1 MPTPFAMVSS
11 AKAMVN
17 LPKLSDLTIN
27 KSRSMRKSLGR
38 ERNRLARFALE
49 EDSHLEG
56 GDSQNAFGKNE
67 EDEEEGKSEK
77 LDEEEGASSSSQSA
91 TETTH
96 SNVEASS
103 SKFMAL
109 KKDTNNAKTTGGE
122 NTNKEQKNI
131 RVARRRVNPATAAA
145 VAKAKRETT
154 VSSKGEENKKENNIE
169 DTDEDEDETHTILVR
184 QPFET
189 SDLELELNDS
199 DAKATT
205 SGGSVK
211 VKTERRVGKSGSKSS
226 KNFIGGKSG
235 ANGINANKTKKE
247 REEEDEEEEDEYAVS
262 DWKKWNERFDQLAKE
277 DEALV
282 ALNGQLAEAID
293 VEDYGRASTIR
304 DAIEAAL
311 TVDPAMK
318 IRRGFLRALETE
330 DYGAA
335 AKFRD
340 SGAGLL
346 GWWHGVDITD
356 YLQSYSIE
364 RDKMHDYAYGVN
376 GDQLVY
382 KQPERE
388 EEEEEEE
395 EEGEEAGTKAMKQSP
410 KPPKKFTKGTIVHVT
425 VRRGRLVGTSFT
437 ARELADANDES
448 PLDTFKSWA
457 PSASDTPVN
466 GKLDKLKEILDTQY
480 EKYTNK
486 RDEEEKSKEEEGSDA
501 YDVNEEEDAA
511 IKYSVKDQTFGT
523 PYFEL
528 HVREEY
534 DKDSKEIKFVTQP
547 ARLHYVESFRRIP
560 VVDLNDH
567 AEEDGQKITV
577 RRETDDDD
585 GGPETIDDETKKK
598 LLADLQEYKD
608 KLASTKAALSA
619 HEKEL
624 ATREE
629 RIRKLK
635 ENLLTNVS
643 LLREEMRKN
652 TSAID
657 EITLDTDE
665 AAEKRRQERF
675 KLVQE
680 IRDAVIA
687 KGTERIKE
695 EEEELD
701 NVINTIFDAYDQNT
715 TPEDPPSRE
724 ELIKMLEDYDT
735 LDEYGSGLLNALR
748 ADENADVADE
758 DSLFEEEF
766 FERWSGIDRK
776 IRTNSP
782 DFLAKLERFGDDA
795 LALGDALF
803 DDADDEDDFDEN
815 DDYDDGDFDDFDESN
830 IVESEGGFDSRMKSI
845 EDLYGDPSL
854 YDRVRV
860 PAECTRVSQ
869 SSFLLK
875 SEGLSVDTDVLGIN
889 AENVKEETE
898 EKHHRSVTASTVR
911 FERIPDHV
919 ATQTS
924 KDPFDRLYVGAFGP
938 HGAEIVR
945 IVRGRYGDELGEDSN
960 CITGI
965 KLTGDANVPAG
976 AASFRAKI
984 DEENKLPKLTVNGL
998 QTYPEE
1004 LGVLARYKGQGRVAK
1019 PGFEDASW
1027 TDGELLVLDGKGGQL
1042 TGGAELGFVWAVPH
1056 ERRLLILFT
1065 SLKLPSDLR
1074 DDLNNKDND
1083 AVSALSR

>member
-1 MPTPFAMVSS
+1 M
-11 AKAMVN
+11 
-17 LPKLSDLTIN
+17 
-27 KSRSMRKSLGR
+27 
-38 ERNRLARFALE
+38 E
-49 EDSHLEG
+49 EDSVAGEDSFGNKDEVEEG
-56 GDSQNAFGKNE
+56 NNNSNNGV
-67 EDEEEGKSEK
+67 EEEES
-77 LDEEEGASSSSQSA
+77 LSSSSAPEAFKGA
-91 TETTH
+91 TERK
-96 SNVEASS
+96 SS
-103 SKFMAL
+103 IDEVSCSSPKFMAL
-109 KKDTNNAKTTGGE
+109 KKGNDNNATGDSN
-122 NTNKEQKNI
+122 NTNKSNGNNKEQKNK

-145 VAKAKRETT
+145 VAKAKRETA
-154 VSSKGEENKKENNIE
+154 SKEEESNKKEKDSDDI
-169 DTDEDEDETHTILVR
+169 DEDEDDTNTILVR
-184 QPFET
+184 QPFEA

-211 VKTERRVGKSGSKSS
+211 VKTERRIDKSGSKSS

-235 ANGINANKTKKE
+235 ANGSNTNKMKKDL
-247 REEEDEEEEDEYAVS
+247 EEEDKEEDEYAVS

-277 DEALV
+277 DEALI

-293 VEDYGRASTIR
+293 VEDYARASTIR

-356 YLQSYSIE
+356 YLKSFSIE
-364 RDKMHDYAYGVN
+364 REKMHDFAYGVN

-382 KQPERE
+382 KQSAQ
-388 EEEEEEE
+388 
-395 EEGEEAGTKAMKQSP
+395 GEEIATKAMKQSSS
-410 KPPKKFTKGTIVHVT
+410 PPKKFTKGTIVHVT

-437 ARELADANDES
+437 ARELADANDGS
-448 PLDTFKSWA
+448 PLDTFEKPQQNWA
-457 PSASDTPVN
+457 SSASDMPED
-466 GKLDKLKEILDTQY
+466 GKLNELKEILDTQY
-480 EKYTNK
+480 EKYK
-486 RDEEEKSKEEEGSDA
+486 KKHDEGDIDDDDDDDEEE
-501 YDVNEEEDAA
+501 VAA

-523 PYFEL
+523 PYFEM

-534 DKDSKEIKFVTQP
+534 DEESKEMKFVTQP
-547 ARLHYVESFRRIP
+547 ARVHYVESFRKIP
-560 VVDLNDH
+560 VVDLNDD
-567 AEEDGQKITV
+567 ADGDDQKITV

-585 GGPETIDDETKKK
+585 DDFDEGPETIDDETKKK

-624 ATREE
+624 VNREE

-635 ENLLTNVS
+635 EDLLTNVN
-643 LLREEMRKN
+643 LLREEIKKIPN
-652 TSAID
+652 SLD
-657 EITLDTDE
+657 ETTADTDAE
-665 AAEKRRQERF
+665 AEKRRLERF

-687 KGTERIKE
+687 KDKERVKK

-701 NVINTIFDAYDQNT
+701 NVINTIFDVYDQST
-715 TPEDPPSRE
+715 TSEDPPSRE

-735 LDEYGSGLLNALR
+735 LDEYGKDLLNALR
-748 ADENADVADE
+748 ADESADVPDE
-758 DSLFEEEF
+758 DSIFEEEF

-776 IRTNSP
+776 LRTDSP
-782 DFLAKLERFGDDA
+782 EFLAKLERFGGDA
-795 LALGDALF
+795 LRDALF
-803 DDADDEDDFDEN
+803 DDVANEDDFD
-815 DDYDDGDFDDFDESN
+815 DDDFDDFDDSD

-869 SSFLLK
+869 SSFLLT

-898 EKHHRSVTASTVR
+898 ETHHRSIAASTVR

-919 ATQTS
+919 AAQSS

-1004 LGVLARYKGQGRVAK
+1004 LGVVARYKGQGRVAK

-1042 TGGAELGFVWAVPH
+1042 TGGAELGFVWAVPN

-1074 DDLNNKDND
+1074 DDMNDNNNN
-1083 AVSALSR
+1083 VSALSR

>member
-1 MPTPFAMVSS
+1 M
-11 AKAMVN
+11 
-17 LPKLSDLTIN
+17 
-27 KSRSMRKSLGR
+27 
-38 ERNRLARFALE
+38 E
-49 EDSHLEG
+49 EDSVAGEDSFGNKDEVEEG
-56 GDSQNAFGKNE
+56 NNNSNNGV
-67 EDEEEGKSEK
+67 EEEES
-77 LDEEEGASSSSQSA
+77 LSSSSAPEAFKGA
-91 TETTH
+91 TERK
-96 SNVEASS
+96 SS
-103 SKFMAL
+103 IDEVSCSSPKFMAL
-109 KKDTNNAKTTGGE
+109 KKGNDNNATGDSN
-122 NTNKEQKNI
+122 NTNKSNGNNKEQKNK

-145 VAKAKRETT
+145 VAKAKRETA
-154 VSSKGEENKKENNIE
+154 SKKEESNKKENNSDDI
-169 DTDEDEDETHTILVR
+169 DEDEDDTNTILVR
-184 QPFET
+184 QPFEA

-211 VKTERRVGKSGSKSS
+211 VKTERRIEKSGSKSS

-235 ANGINANKTKKE
+235 ANGSNTNKMKKDL
-247 REEEDEEEEDEYAVS
+247 EEEDKEEDEYAVS

-277 DEALV
+277 DEALI

-293 VEDYGRASTIR
+293 VEDYTRASTIR

-356 YLQSYSIE
+356 YLKSFSIE
-364 RDKMHDYAYGVN
+364 REKMHDFAYGVN

-382 KQPERE
+382 KQSAQ
-388 EEEEEEE
+388 
-395 EEGEEAGTKAMKQSP
+395 GEEIATKAMKQSSS
-410 KPPKKFTKGTIVHVT
+410 PPKKFTKGTIVHVT

-437 ARELADANDES
+437 ARELADANDGS
-448 PLDTFKSWA
+448 PLDTFEKPQQNWA
-457 PSASDTPVN
+457 SSASDMPED
-466 GKLDKLKEILDTQY
+466 GKLNELKEVLDTQY
-480 EKYTNK
+480 EKYK
-486 RDEEEKSKEEEGSDA
+486 KKHDEGDIDGDEVDDEEE
-501 YDVNEEEDAA
+501 VAA

-523 PYFEL
+523 PYFEM

-534 DKDSKEIKFVTQP
+534 DEESKEMKFVTQP
-547 ARLHYVESFRRIP
+547 ARVHYVESFRKIP
-560 VVDLNDH
+560 VVDLNDD
-567 AEEDGQKITV
+567 ADGDGQKITV
-577 RRETDDDD
+577 KRETDDDD
-585 GGPETIDDETKKK
+585 YDEGPETIDDETKKK

-624 ATREE
+624 VNHEE

-635 ENLLTNVS
+635 EDLLTNVN
-643 LLREEMRKN
+643 LLREEMKKIPN
-652 TSAID
+652 SLD
-657 EITLDTDE
+657 ETPADTDAE
-665 AAEKRRQERF
+665 AEKRRLERF

-687 KGTERIKE
+687 KDKERVKK

-701 NVINTIFDAYDQNT
+701 NVINTIFDVYDQST
-715 TPEDPPSRE
+715 TSEDPPSRE
-724 ELIKMLEDYDT
+724 ELIKMLEDYGT
-735 LDEYGSGLLNALR
+735 LDEYGKDLLNALR
-748 ADENADVADE
+748 ADESADVPDE

-776 IRTNSP
+776 LRTDSP
-782 DFLAKLERFGDDA
+782 EFLAKLERFGGDV
-795 LALGDALF
+795 LRDALF
-803 DDADDEDDFDEN
+803 DGANEDEFN
-815 DDYDDGDFDDFDESN
+815 DDDFDDFDESD
-830 IVESEGGFDSRMKSI
+830 IVESEGGFDSHMKSI

-869 SSFLLK
+869 SSFLLT

-898 EKHHRSVTASTVR
+898 ETHHRSIAASTVR

-919 ATQTS
+919 AAQSS

-1004 LGVLARYKGQGRVAK
+1004 LGVVARYKGQGRVAK

-1042 TGGAELGFVWAVPH
+1042 TGGAELGFVWAVPN

-1074 DDLNNKDND
+1074 DDMNDNNNN
-1083 AVSALSR
+1083 VSTLSR

>member
-38 ERNRLARFALE
+38 ERSRLARFALE

-56 GDSQNAFGKNE
+56 GDSANAFGKNE

-77 LDEEEGASSSSQSA
+77 VDEEEGVSSSSASA
-91 TETTH
+91 TETTN

-109 KKDTNNAKTTGGE
+109 KKDTNNAKTTGE
-122 NTNKEQKNI
+122 NTNNTNKEQKNI

-145 VAKAKRETT
+145 VAKAKRET
-154 VSSKGEENKKENNIE
+154 VSSKGEENKKDNNIE

-340 SGAGLL
+340 SGTGLL

-356 YLQSYSIE
+356 HLQSYSIE

-388 EEEEEEE
+388 EEEEEE
-395 EEGEEAGTKAMKQSP
+395 GEEAGTKAMKQSP
-410 KPPKKFTKGTIVHVT
+410 KPPKRFTKGTIVHVT

-457 PSASDTPVN
+457 PSASDAPVD

-480 EKYTNK
+480 EKYMNK

-501 YDVNEEEDAA
+501 YDVNEEEDDA

-528 HVREEY
+528 HIREEY

-567 AEEDGQKITV
+567 ADEDGQKITV

-665 AAEKRRQERF
+665 EAEKRRQERF

-815 DDYDDGDFDDFDESN
+815 DDYDD
-830 IVESEGGFDSRMKSI
+830 
-845 EDLYGDPSL
+845 
-854 YDRVRV
+854 
-860 PAECTRVSQ
+860 
-869 SSFLLK
+869 
-875 SEGLSVDTDVLGIN
+875 
-889 AENVKEETE
+889 
-898 EKHHRSVTASTVR
+898 
-911 FERIPDHV
+911 
-919 ATQTS
+919 
-924 KDPFDRLYVGAFGP
+924 
-938 HGAEIVR
+938 
-945 IVRGRYGDELGEDSN
+945 
-960 CITGI
+960 
-965 KLTGDANVPAG
+965 
-976 AASFRAKI
+976 
-984 DEENKLPKLTVNGL
+984 
-998 QTYPEE
+998 
-1004 LGVLARYKGQGRVAK
+1004 
-1019 PGFEDASW
+1019 
-1027 TDGELLVLDGKGGQL
+1027 
-1042 TGGAELGFVWAVPH
+1042 
-1056 ERRLLILFT
+1056 RRL
-1065 SLKLPSDLR
+1065 
-1074 DDLNNKDND
+1074 
-1083 AVSALSR
+1083 

>member
-1 MPTPFAMVSS
+1 MGTPFAMVSS

-49 EDSHLEG
+49 EDSLEK
-56 GDSQNAFGKNE
+56 GDSFGKNE

-77 LDEEEGASSSSQSA
+77 LDEEESVTSA
-91 TETTH
+91 EAHERATTETN
-96 SNVEASS
+96 SVGEASS

-109 KKDTNNAKTTGGE
+109 KKDTNNAKTTGE
-122 NTNKEQKNI
+122 NTNNTNKEQKNI

-145 VAKAKRETT
+145 VAKAKRET
-154 VSSKGEENKKENNIE
+154 VSKGEENKKDNNIE

-293 VEDYGRASTIR
+293 VEDYDRASTIR

-356 YLQSYSIE
+356 YLQSYSVE

-388 EEEEEEE
+388 EEEEE
-395 EEGEEAGTKAMKQSP
+395 GGEAGTKAMKQSP

-457 PSASDTPVN
+457 PSASDAPVD

-486 RDEEEKSKEEEGSDA
+486 RDEEEESKEEEGSDA

-567 AEEDGQKITV
+567 ADEDGQKITV

-624 ATREE
+624 TTREE

-643 LLREEMRKN
+643 LLREEMKKN

-665 AAEKRRQERF
+665 EAEKRRQERF

-687 KGTERIKE
+687 KGTECIKE

-815 DDYDDGDFDDFDESN
+815 DDYDDFDDFDESN

-860 PAECTRVSQ
+860 PAECTRVSR

-898 EKHHRSVTASTVR
+898 EKHHRSVAASTVR

>member
-1 MPTPFAMVSS
+1 MSTPFAMVSC
-11 AKAMVN
+11 AIARAN
-17 LPKLSDLTIN
+17 QPKTSNGLLDKKHSL
-27 KSRSMRKSLGR
+27 RKSVGR
-38 ERNRLARFALE
+38 GRNRLARFGLE
-49 EDSHLEG
+49 EDSVAGEDSFGNKDEVEEG
-56 GDSQNAFGKNE
+56 NNNSNNGV
-67 EDEEEGKSEK
+67 EEEES
-77 LDEEEGASSSSQSA
+77 LSSSSAPEAFKGA
-91 TETTH
+91 TERK
-96 SNVEASS
+96 SS
-103 SKFMAL
+103 IDGVSCSSPKFMAL
-109 KKDTNNAKTTGGE
+109 KKGNDNNATGDSN
-122 NTNKEQKNI
+122 NTNKSNGNNKEQKNK

-145 VAKAKRETT
+145 VAKAKRETA
-154 VSSKGEENKKENNIE
+154 SKKEESNKKEKNSDDI
-169 DTDEDEDETHTILVR
+169 DEDEDDTNTILVR
-184 QPFET
+184 QPFEA

-211 VKTERRVGKSGSKSS
+211 VKTERRIEKSGSKSS

-235 ANGINANKTKKE
+235 ANGSNTNKMKKDL
-247 REEEDEEEEDEYAVS
+247 EEEDKEEDEYAVS

-277 DEALV
+277 DEALI

-293 VEDYGRASTIR
+293 VEDYTRASTIR

-356 YLQSYSIE
+356 YLKSFSIE
-364 RDKMHDYAYGVN
+364 REKMHDFAYGVN

-382 KQPERE
+382 KQSAQ
-388 EEEEEEE
+388 
-395 EEGEEAGTKAMKQSP
+395 GEEIATKAMKQSSS
-410 KPPKKFTKGTIVHVT
+410 PPKKFTKGTIVHVT

-437 ARELADANDES
+437 ARELADANDGS
-448 PLDTFKSWA
+448 PLDTFEKPQQNWA
-457 PSASDTPVN
+457 SSASDMPED
-466 GKLDKLKEILDTQY
+466 GKLNELKEVLDTQY
-480 EKYTNK
+480 EKYK
-486 RDEEEKSKEEEGSDA
+486 KKHDEGDIDGDDDDDEEE
-501 YDVNEEEDAA
+501 VAA

-523 PYFEL
+523 PYFEM

-534 DKDSKEIKFVTQP
+534 DEESKEMKFVTQP
-547 ARLHYVESFRRIP
+547 ARVHYVESFRKIP
-560 VVDLNDH
+560 VVDLNDD
-567 AEEDGQKITV
+567 ADGDGQKITV
-577 RRETDDDD
+577 KRETDDDD
-585 GGPETIDDETKKK
+585 YDEGPETIDDETKKK

-608 KLASTKAALSA
+608 KLASTKASLSA

-624 ATREE
+624 VNHEE

-635 ENLLTNVS
+635 EDLLTNVN
-643 LLREEMRKN
+643 LLREEMKKIPN
-652 TSAID
+652 SLD
-657 EITLDTDE
+657 ETPADTDAE
-665 AAEKRRQERF
+665 AEKRRLERF

-687 KGTERIKE
+687 KDKERVKK

-701 NVINTIFDAYDQNT
+701 NVINTIFDVYDQST
-715 TPEDPPSRE
+715 TSEDPPSRE
-724 ELIKMLEDYDT
+724 ELIKMLEDYST
-735 LDEYGSGLLNALR
+735 LDEYGKDLLNALR
-748 ADENADVADE
+748 ADESADVSDE

-776 IRTNSP
+776 LRTDSP
-782 DFLAKLERFGDDA
+782 EFLAKLERFGGDA
-795 LALGDALF
+795 LRDALF
-803 DDADDEDDFDEN
+803 DDVANEDDFD
-815 DDYDDGDFDDFDESN
+815 DDDFDDFDESD

-869 SSFLLK
+869 SSFLLT
-875 SEGLSVDTDVLGIN
+875 SEGLSIDTDVLGIN

-898 EKHHRSVTASTVR
+898 ETHHRSIAASTVR

-919 ATQTS
+919 ATQSS

-1004 LGVLARYKGQGRVAK
+1004 LGVVARYKGQGRVAK

-1042 TGGAELGFVWAVPH
+1042 TGGAELGFVWAVPN

-1074 DDLNNKDND
+1074 DDINDNNNN
-1083 AVSALSR
+1083 VSTLSR

>member
-1 MPTPFAMVSS
+1 MVSS

-67 EDEEEGKSEK
+67 EDEEEKKSEK
-77 LDEEEGASSSSQSA
+77 LDEEEGASSSSQFA
-91 TETTH
+91 KETTH

-109 KKDTNNAKTTGGE
+109 KKDTNNAKTTGE
-122 NTNKEQKNI
+122 NTNNTNKEQKNI

-145 VAKAKRETT
+145 VAKAKRET
-154 VSSKGEENKKENNIE
+154 VSKGEENKKGNTIE
-169 DTDEDEDETHTILVR
+169 DRDEDEEETHTILVR

-356 YLQSYSIE
+356 YLQSYSVE

-388 EEEEEEE
+388 EEEEEE
-395 EEGEEAGTKAMKQSP
+395 GGEAGTKAMKQSP

-448 PLDTFKSWA
+448 PLDTFKSRA
-457 PSASDTPVN
+457 PSASDAPVD

-534 DKDSKEIKFVTQP
+534 DEDSKEIKFVTQP

-567 AEEDGQKITV
+567 ADEDGQKITV

-665 AAEKRRQERF
+665 EAEKRRQERF

-701 NVINTIFDAYDQNT
+701 NLINTIFDAYDQNT

-735 LDEYGSGLLNALR
+735 LDEYGSGLLNAIR

-815 DDYDDGDFDDFDESN
+815 DDYDDVDFDDFDESN

-898 EKHHRSVTASTVR
+898 EKHHRSVAASTVR

>member
-1 MPTPFAMVSS
+1 M
-11 AKAMVN
+11 
-17 LPKLSDLTIN
+17 
-27 KSRSMRKSLGR
+27 
-38 ERNRLARFALE
+38 E

-67 EDEEEGKSEK
+67 EDEEEKKSEK

-109 KKDTNNAKTTGGE
+109 KKDTNNAKTTGE
-122 NTNKEQKNI
+122 NTNNTNKEQKNI

-145 VAKAKRETT
+145 VAKAKRET
-154 VSSKGEENKKENNIE
+154 VSKGEENKKGNTIE
-169 DTDEDEDETHTILVR
+169 DRDEDEEETHTILVR

-356 YLQSYSIE
+356 YLQSYSVE

-388 EEEEEEE
+388 EEEEEE
-395 EEGEEAGTKAMKQSP
+395 GGEAGTKAMKQSP

-448 PLDTFKSWA
+448 PLDTFKSRA
-457 PSASDTPVN
+457 PSASDAPVD

-534 DKDSKEIKFVTQP
+534 DEDSKEIKFVTQP

-567 AEEDGQKITV
+567 ADEDGQKITV

-665 AAEKRRQERF
+665 EAEKRRQERF

-735 LDEYGSGLLNALR
+735 LDEYGSGLLNAIR

-815 DDYDDGDFDDFDESN
+815 DDYDDFDDFDESN

-898 EKHHRSVTASTVR
+898 EKHHRSVAASTVR

>member
-56 GDSQNAFGKNE
+56 GDSANAFGKNE

-567 AEEDGQKITV
+567 ADEDGQKITV

-624 ATREE
+624 ATRGE

-782 DFLAKLERFGDDA
+782 DFLAKLNA

>member
-1 MPTPFAMVSS
+1 MGTPFAMVSS

-49 EDSHLEG
+49 EDSLEK
-56 GDSQNAFGKNE
+56 GDSFGKNE

-77 LDEEEGASSSSQSA
+77 LDEEESVTSA
-91 TETTH
+91 EAHERATTETN
-96 SNVEASS
+96 SVGEASS

-109 KKDTNNAKTTGGE
+109 KKDTNNAKTTGE
-122 NTNKEQKNI
+122 NTNNTNKEQKNI

-145 VAKAKRETT
+145 VAKAKRET
-154 VSSKGEENKKENNIE
+154 VSKGEENKKDNNIE

-293 VEDYGRASTIR
+293 VEDYDRASTIR

-356 YLQSYSIE
+356 YLQSYSVE

-388 EEEEEEE
+388 EEEEE
-395 EEGEEAGTKAMKQSP
+395 GGEAGTKAMKQSP

-457 PSASDTPVN
+457 PSASDAPVD

-486 RDEEEKSKEEEGSDA
+486 RDEEEESKEEEGSDA

-567 AEEDGQKITV
+567 ADEDGQKITV

-624 ATREE
+624 TTREE

-643 LLREEMRKN
+643 LLREEMKKN

-665 AAEKRRQERF
+665 EAEKRRQERF

-687 KGTERIKE
+687 KGTERIKEE

-815 DDYDDGDFDDFDESN
+815 DDYDDFDDFDESN

-860 PAECTRVSQ
+860 PAECTRVSR

-889 AENVKEETE
+889 AENVKGETE
-898 EKHHRSVTASTVR
+898 EKHHRSVAASTVR

>member
-1 MPTPFAMVSS
+1 MGTPFAMVSS

-49 EDSHLEG
+49 EDSLEK
-56 GDSQNAFGKNE
+56 GDSFGKNE

-77 LDEEEGASSSSQSA
+77 LDEEESVTSA
-91 TETTH
+91 EAHERATTETN
-96 SNVEASS
+96 SVGEASS

-109 KKDTNNAKTTGGE
+109 KKDTNNAKTTGE
-122 NTNKEQKNI
+122 NTNNTNKEQKNI

-145 VAKAKRETT
+145 VAKAKRET
-154 VSSKGEENKKENNIE
+154 VSKGEENKKDNNIE

-293 VEDYGRASTIR
+293 VEDYDRASTIR

-356 YLQSYSIE
+356 YLQSYSVE

-388 EEEEEEE
+388 EEEEE
-395 EEGEEAGTKAMKQSP
+395 GGEAGTKAMKQSP

-457 PSASDTPVN
+457 PSASDAPVD

-486 RDEEEKSKEEEGSDA
+486 RDEEEESKEEEGSDA

-567 AEEDGQKITV
+567 ADEDGQKITV

-624 ATREE
+624 TTREE

-643 LLREEMRKN
+643 LLREEMKKN

-665 AAEKRRQERF
+665 EAEKRRQERF

-687 KGTERIKE
+687 KGTERIKEEE

-815 DDYDDGDFDDFDESN
+815 DDYDDFDDFDESN

-860 PAECTRVSQ
+860 PAECTRVSR

-889 AENVKEETE
+889 AENVKGETE
-898 EKHHRSVTASTVR
+898 EKHHRSVAASTVR

>member
-1 MPTPFAMVSS
+1 MGTPFAMVSS

-49 EDSHLEG
+49 EDSLEK
-56 GDSQNAFGKNE
+56 GDSFGKNE

-77 LDEEEGASSSSQSA
+77 LDEEESVTSA
-91 TETTH
+91 EAHERATTETN
-96 SNVEASS
+96 SVGEASS

-145 VAKAKRETT
+145 VAKAKRET
-154 VSSKGEENKKENNIE
+154 VSKGEENKKDNNIE

-293 VEDYGRASTIR
+293 VEDYDRASTIR

-356 YLQSYSIE
+356 YLQSYSVE

-388 EEEEEEE
+388 EEEEE
-395 EEGEEAGTKAMKQSP
+395 GGEAGTKAMKQSP

-457 PSASDTPVN
+457 PSASDAPVD

-480 EKYTNK
+480 EKCTNK
-486 RDEEEKSKEEEGSDA
+486 RDEEEESKEEEGSDA

-567 AEEDGQKITV
+567 ADEDGQKITV

-624 ATREE
+624 TTREE

-643 LLREEMRKN
+643 LLREEMKKN

-665 AAEKRRQERF
+665 EAEKRRQERF

-724 ELIKMLEDYDT
+724 ELIKTLEDYDT

-815 DDYDDGDFDDFDESN
+815 DDYDDFDDFDESN

-860 PAECTRVSQ
+860 PAECTRVSR

-898 EKHHRSVTASTVR
+898 EKHHRSVAASTVR

>member
-109 KKDTNNAKTTGGE
+109 KKDTNNAKTTGE
-122 NTNKEQKNI
+122 NTNNTNKEQKNI

-145 VAKAKRETT
+145 VAKAKRET
-154 VSSKGEENKKENNIE
+154 VSKGEENKKGNTIE
-169 DTDEDEDETHTILVR
+169 DRDEDEEETHTILVR

-356 YLQSYSIE
+356 YLQSYSVE

-388 EEEEEEE
+388 EEEEEE
-395 EEGEEAGTKAMKQSP
+395 GGEAGTKAMKQSP

-448 PLDTFKSWA
+448 PLDTFKSRA
-457 PSASDTPVN
+457 PSASDAPVD

-534 DKDSKEIKFVTQP
+534 DEDSKEIKFVTQP

-567 AEEDGQKITV
+567 ADEDGQKITV

-665 AAEKRRQERF
+665 EAEKRRQERF

-701 NVINTIFDAYDQNT
+701 NLINTIFDAYDQNT

-735 LDEYGSGLLNALR
+735 LDEYGSGLLNAIR

-795 LALGDALF
+795 LVLGDALF
-803 DDADDEDDFDEN
+803 DNADDEDDFEEN

-898 EKHHRSVTASTVR
+898 EKHHRSVAASTVR

>member
-1 MPTPFAMVSS
+1 M
-11 AKAMVN
+11 
-17 LPKLSDLTIN
+17 
-27 KSRSMRKSLGR
+27 
-38 ERNRLARFALE
+38 E

-67 EDEEEGKSEK
+67 EDEEEKKSEK

-109 KKDTNNAKTTGGE
+109 KKDTNNAKTTGE
-122 NTNKEQKNI
+122 NTNNTNKEQKNI

-145 VAKAKRETT
+145 VAKAKRET
-154 VSSKGEENKKENNIE
+154 VSKGEENKKGNTIE
-169 DTDEDEDETHTILVR
+169 DRDEDEEETHTILVR

-356 YLQSYSIE
+356 YLQSYSVE

-388 EEEEEEE
+388 EEEEEE
-395 EEGEEAGTKAMKQSP
+395 GGEAGTKAMKQSP

-448 PLDTFKSWA
+448 PLDTFKSRA
-457 PSASDTPVN
+457 PSASDAPVD

-534 DKDSKEIKFVTQP
+534 DEDSKEIKFVTQP

-567 AEEDGQKITV
+567 ADEDGQKITV

-665 AAEKRRQERF
+665 EAEKRRQERF

-715 TPEDPPSRE
+715 TSEDPPSRE

-735 LDEYGSGLLNALR
+735 LDEYGSGLLNAIR

-815 DDYDDGDFDDFDESN
+815 DDYDDVDFDDFDESN

-898 EKHHRSVTASTVR
+898 EKHHRSVAASTVR

>member
-1 MPTPFAMVSS
+1 M
-11 AKAMVN
+11 
-17 LPKLSDLTIN
+17 
-27 KSRSMRKSLGR
+27 
-38 ERNRLARFALE
+38 E
-49 EDSHLEG
+49 EDSVAGEDSFGNKDEVEEG
-56 GDSQNAFGKNE
+56 NNKSNNGV
-67 EDEEEGKSEK
+67 EEEES
-77 LDEEEGASSSSQSA
+77 LSSSSAPEAFKGA
-91 TETTH
+91 TERK
-96 SNVEASS
+96 SS
-103 SKFMAL
+103 IDEVSCSSPKFMAL
-109 KKDTNNAKTTGGE
+109 KKGNDNNATGDSN
-122 NTNKEQKNI
+122 NTNKSNGNNKEQKNK

-145 VAKAKRETT
+145 VAKAKRETA
-154 VSSKGEENKKENNIE
+154 SKKEESNKKENNSDDI
-169 DTDEDEDETHTILVR
+169 DEDEDDTNTILVR
-184 QPFET
+184 QPFEA

-211 VKTERRVGKSGSKSS
+211 VKTERRIEKSGSKSS

-235 ANGINANKTKKE
+235 ANGSNTNKMKKDL
-247 REEEDEEEEDEYAVS
+247 EEEDKEEDEYAVS

-277 DEALV
+277 DEALI

-293 VEDYGRASTIR
+293 VEDYTRASTIR

-356 YLQSYSIE
+356 YLKSFSIE
-364 RDKMHDYAYGVN
+364 REKMHDFAYGVN

-382 KQPERE
+382 KQSAQ
-388 EEEEEEE
+388 
-395 EEGEEAGTKAMKQSP
+395 GEEIATKAMKQSSS
-410 KPPKKFTKGTIVHVT
+410 PPKKFTKGTIVHVT

-437 ARELADANDES
+437 ARELADANDGS
-448 PLDTFKSWA
+448 PLDTFEKPQQNWA
-457 PSASDTPVN
+457 SSASDMPED
-466 GKLDKLKEILDTQY
+466 GKLNELKEVLDTQY
-480 EKYTNK
+480 EKYK
-486 RDEEEKSKEEEGSDA
+486 KKHDEGDIDGDDDDDEEE
-501 YDVNEEEDAA
+501 VAA

-523 PYFEL
+523 PYFEM

-534 DKDSKEIKFVTQP
+534 DEESKEMKFVTQP
-547 ARLHYVESFRRIP
+547 ARVHYVESFRKIP
-560 VVDLNDH
+560 VVDLNDD
-567 AEEDGQKITV
+567 ADGDGQKITV
-577 RRETDDDD
+577 KRETDDDD
-585 GGPETIDDETKKK
+585 YDEGPETIDDETKKK

-624 ATREE
+624 VNHEE

-635 ENLLTNVS
+635 EDLLTNVN
-643 LLREEMRKN
+643 LLREEMKKIPN
-652 TSAID
+652 SLD
-657 EITLDTDE
+657 ETPADTDAE
-665 AAEKRRQERF
+665 AEKRRLERF

-687 KGTERIKE
+687 KDKERVKK

-701 NVINTIFDAYDQNT
+701 NVINTIFDVYDQST
-715 TPEDPPSRE
+715 TSEDPPSRE
-724 ELIKMLEDYDT
+724 ELIKMLEDYGT
-735 LDEYGSGLLNALR
+735 LDEYGKDLLNALR
-748 ADENADVADE
+748 ADESADVPDE

-776 IRTNSP
+776 LRTDSP
-782 DFLAKLERFGDDA
+782 EFLAKLERFGGDA
-795 LALGDALF
+795 LRDALF
-803 DDADDEDDFDEN
+803 DGADEDDFD
-815 DDYDDGDFDDFDESN
+815 DDDFDDFDESD

-869 SSFLLK
+869 SSFLLT

-898 EKHHRSVTASTVR
+898 ETHHRSIAASTVR

-919 ATQTS
+919 ATQSS

-1004 LGVLARYKGQGRVAK
+1004 LGVVARYKGQGRVAK

-1042 TGGAELGFVWAVPH
+1042 TGGAELGFVWAVPN

-1074 DDLNNKDND
+1074 DDINDNNNN
-1083 AVSALSR
+1083 VSTLSR

>member
-1 MPTPFAMVSS
+1 MSTPFAMVSC
-11 AKAMVN
+11 AIARAN
-17 LPKLSDLTIN
+17 QPKTSKDLLN
-27 KSRSMRKSLGR
+27 KNHLLRKSVGR
-38 ERNRLARFALE
+38 GRNRLARFALE
-49 EDSHLEG
+49 EDSVAGEDSFGNKDEAEEG
-56 GDSQNAFGKNE
+56 NNNDV
-67 EDEEEGKSEK
+67 EEEES
-77 LDEEEGASSSSQSA
+77 LSSSSAPEAFKGA
-91 TETTH
+91 TERK
-96 SNVEASS
+96 SS
-103 SKFMAL
+103 IDEVSCSSPKFMAL
-109 KKDTNNAKTTGGE
+109 KKGNDNNTTGDSN
-122 NTNKEQKNI
+122 NTNKSNGNNKEQKNK

-145 VAKAKRETT
+145 VAKAKRETA
-154 VSSKGEENKKENNIE
+154 SKKEESNKKENNSDDI
-169 DTDEDEDETHTILVR
+169 DEDEDDTNTILVR
-184 QPFET
+184 QPFEA

-211 VKTERRVGKSGSKSS
+211 VKTERRIEKSCSKSS

-235 ANGINANKTKKE
+235 ANGSNTNKMKKDL
-247 REEEDEEEEDEYAVS
+247 EEEDKEEDEYAVS

-277 DEALV
+277 DEALI

-293 VEDYGRASTIR
+293 VEDYTRASTIR

-356 YLQSYSIE
+356 YLKSFSIE
-364 RDKMHDYAYGVN
+364 REKMHDFAYGVN

-382 KQPERE
+382 KQSAQ
-388 EEEEEEE
+388 
-395 EEGEEAGTKAMKQSP
+395 GEEIAMKAMKQSSS
-410 KPPKKFTKGTIVHVT
+410 PPKKFTKGTIVHVT

-437 ARELADANDES
+437 ARELADANDGS
-448 PLDTFKSWA
+448 PLDTFEKPQQNWA
-457 PSASDTPVN
+457 SSASDMPED
-466 GKLDKLKEILDTQY
+466 GKLNELKEILDTQY
-480 EKYTNK
+480 EKYK
-486 RDEEEKSKEEEGSDA
+486 KKHDEGDIDDDDDEEE
-501 YDVNEEEDAA
+501 VAA

-523 PYFEL
+523 PYFEM

-534 DKDSKEIKFVTQP
+534 DEESKEMKFVTQP
-547 ARLHYVESFRRIP
+547 ARVHYVESFRKIP
-560 VVDLNDH
+560 VVDLNDD
-567 AEEDGQKITV
+567 ADGDGQKITV
-577 RRETDDDD
+577 KRETDDDD
-585 GGPETIDDETKKK
+585 YDEGPETIDDETKKK

-624 ATREE
+624 VNREE

-635 ENLLTNVS
+635 EDLLTNVN
-643 LLREEMRKN
+643 LLREEMKKIPN
-652 TSAID
+652 SLD
-657 EITLDTDE
+657 ETPADTDAE
-665 AAEKRRQERF
+665 AEKRRLERF

-687 KGTERIKE
+687 KDKERVKK

-701 NVINTIFDAYDQNT
+701 NAINTIFDVYDQST
-715 TPEDPPSRE
+715 TSENPPSRE
-724 ELIKMLEDYDT
+724 ELIKMLEDYGT
-735 LDEYGSGLLNALR
+735 LDEYGKDLLNALR
-748 ADENADVADE
+748 ADESADVPDE

-776 IRTNSP
+776 LRTDSP
-782 DFLAKLERFGDDA
+782 EFLAKLERFGGDA
-795 LALGDALF
+795 LRDALF
-803 DDADDEDDFDEN
+803 DGANEDDFD
-815 DDYDDGDFDDFDESN
+815 DDDFDDFDESD

-869 SSFLLK
+869 SSFLLT

-898 EKHHRSVTASTVR
+898 ETHHRSIAASTVR

-919 ATQTS
+919 ATQSS

-1004 LGVLARYKGQGRVAK
+1004 LGVVARYKGQGRVAK

-1042 TGGAELGFVWAVPH
+1042 TGGAELGFVWAVPN
-1056 ERRLLILFT
+1056 ERRFLILFT

-1074 DDLNNKDND
+1074 DDINDNNNN
-1083 AVSALSR
+1083 VSALSR

>member
-395 EEGEEAGTKAMKQSP
+395 EGEEAGTKAMKQSP

-486 RDEEEKSKEEEGSDA
+486 RDEEEKSKEEEGIDA

-567 AEEDGQKITV
+567 ADEDGQKITV

-898 EKHHRSVTASTVR
+898 EKHHRSVAASTVR

-924 KDPFDRLYVGAFGP
+924 KDPFDRLYVARLV
-938 HGAEIVR
+938 HT
-945 IVRGRYGDELGEDSN
+945 LGEDSN

>member
-1 MPTPFAMVSS
+1 MVSS

-56 GDSQNAFGKNE
+56 GDSANAFGKNE

-77 LDEEEGASSSSQSA
+77 LDEEEGVSSSSASA
-91 TETTH
+91 TETTN

-109 KKDTNNAKTTGGE
+109 KKDTNNAKTTGE
-122 NTNKEQKNI
+122 NTTNTNKEQKNI

-154 VSSKGEENKKENNIE
+154 VSKGEENKKDNTIE

-388 EEEEEEE
+388 EEEEEE
-395 EEGEEAGTKAMKQSP
+395 GGEAGTKAT
-410 KPPKKFTKGTIVHVT
+410 KKFTKGTIVHVT

-457 PSASDTPVN
+457 PSASDAPVD

-486 RDEEEKSKEEEGSDA
+486 RDEEEKRKEEDEGSDA

-567 AEEDGQKITV
+567 ADEDGQKITV

-665 AAEKRRQERF
+665 EAEKRRQERF

-898 EKHHRSVTASTVR
+898 EKHHRSVAASTVR

-1074 DDLNNKDND
+1074 DDLNDKDND

>member
-1 MPTPFAMVSS
+1 MGTPFAMVSS

-49 EDSHLEG
+49 EDSLEK
-56 GDSQNAFGKNE
+56 GDSFGKNE

-77 LDEEEGASSSSQSA
+77 LDEEESVTSA
-91 TETTH
+91 EAHERATTETN
-96 SNVEASS
+96 SVGEASS

-109 KKDTNNAKTTGGE
+109 KKDTNNAKTTGE
-122 NTNKEQKNI
+122 NTNNTNKEQKNI

-145 VAKAKRETT
+145 VAKAKRET
-154 VSSKGEENKKENNIE
+154 VSKGEENKKDNNIE

-293 VEDYGRASTIR
+293 VEDYDRASTIR

-356 YLQSYSIE
+356 YLQSYSVE

-395 EEGEEAGTKAMKQSP
+395 GGEAGTKAMKQSP

-457 PSASDTPVN
+457 PSASDAPVD

-486 RDEEEKSKEEEGSDA
+486 RDEEEESKEEEGSDA

-567 AEEDGQKITV
+567 ADEDGQKITV

-624 ATREE
+624 TTREE

-643 LLREEMRKN
+643 LLREEMKKN

-665 AAEKRRQERF
+665 EAEKRRQERF

-687 KGTERIKE
+687 KGTERIKEE

-815 DDYDDGDFDDFDESN
+815 DDYDDFDDFDESN

-860 PAECTRVSQ
+860 PAECTRVSR

-889 AENVKEETE
+889 AENVKGETE
-898 EKHHRSVTASTVR
+898 EKHHRSVAASTVR

>member
-49 EDSHLEG
+49 EDSLEK
-56 GDSQNAFGKNE
+56 GDSFGKNE

-77 LDEEEGASSSSQSA
+77 LDEEESVTSA
-91 TETTH
+91 EAHERATTETN
-96 SNVEASS
+96 SVGEASS

-293 VEDYGRASTIR
+293 VEDYDRASTIR

-356 YLQSYSIE
+356 YLQSYSVE

-382 KQPERE
+382 KQPER
-388 EEEEEEE
+388 EEE

-457 PSASDTPVN
+457 PSASDAPVD

-501 YDVNEEEDAA
+501 YDVNEEEDDA

-567 AEEDGQKITV
+567 ADEDGQKITV

-643 LLREEMRKN
+643 LLREEMKKN

-665 AAEKRRQERF
+665 EAEKRRQERF

-860 PAECTRVSQ
+860 PAECTRVSR

-898 EKHHRSVTASTVR
+898 EKHHRSVAASTVR